1 MREVQK
7 PSVGSIAMEWT
18 ATEARQQDSQTSNDN
33 GQICV
38 SSIIQ
43 KMDAYEAFEANL
55 QTLLSV
61 TKITASKPAAEANEG
76 VEAHMFLDSGSE
88 TSYITES
95 LAKRLGLD
103 NTDSETL
110 AVYTFGS

>member
-1 MREVQK
+1 MRELQK
-7 PSVGSIAMEWT
+7 PSVSSIAMERT
-18 ATEARQQDSQTSNDN
+18 ATETRQQDSQESNDN
-33 GQICV
+33 GQICAA
-38 SSIIQ
+38 SIIQ
-43 KMDAYEAFEANL
+43 KTDAYEAIEANL
-55 QTLLSV
+55 QTLLSI
-61 TKITASKPAAEANEG
+61 TKIIASKPAAEANEG
-76 VEAHMFLDSGSE
+76 VEAYMFLDSGSE